1 MDSRTKFR
9 SALLVVLLSLVPL
22 ACSSSGTSRV
32 KVSSMCEKSGGTYV
46 GGTCQPASNP
56 QTAAQLCSNHGGV
69 YMAGGDYCEVDN
81 SLFWKP

>member
-9 SALLVVLLSLVPL
+9 SVLLVILLSLVPL

-46 GGTCQPASNP
+46 GGTCQPASKP
-56 QTAAQLCSNHGGV
+56 MTSAQLCSAHGGT
-69 YMAGGDYCEVDN
+69 YDRAADLCEVDN
-81 SLFWKP
+81 GLIWK